1 MLNTKWH
8 GKDFLFAMNGQTGKL
23 VGDLP
28 VDKGRYWAIFFAIA
42 VPLSAIGSFLAMTLL
57 R

>member
-1 MLNTKWH
+1 M
-8 GKDFLFAMNGQTGKL
+8 
-23 VGDLP
+23 
-28 VDKGRYWAIFFAIA
+28 FFAIA

>member
-1 MLNTKWH
+1 
-8 GKDFLFAMNGQTGKL
+8 MNGQTGKL

-28 VDKGRYWAIFFAIA
+28 VDKGRYWAMFFAIA
-42 VPLSAIGSFLAMTLL
+42 VPLSAIGSFLAATLL

>member
-1 MLNTKWH
+1 ML
-8 GKDFLFAMNGQTGKL
+8 G
-23 VGDLP
+23 GDLP
-28 VDKGRYWAIFFAIA
+28 VDKGRYWAMFIAIA